1 MSKVKIFLTN
11 LGKYN
16 EGELV
21 GEWIDLPVDDDF
33 EEAFRKIGISDEP
46 DEDGNIYEEY
56 FITDY
61 EAPFDIDEYENIYEL
76 NEKAERL
83 QGLDDEQV
91 MVLEALTNELG
102 YDFDEAFD
110 VVDDGDYTIW
120 YTDGHSDFDLGYA
133 IIDELG
139 IDNIENPEYYFD
151 YEAFGR
157 DLRLEGYYDNIIQDY
172 RDQGDDEYADEYE
185 AEIEGMSDQELGEDY
200 VDSMGGVEYLG
211 KDTIETYF
219 DVDEYGRVLMING
232 TFVEIPDGFVE
243 VY

>member
-33 EEAFRKIGISDEP
+33 EQAFKDIGISDEP
-46 DEDGNIYEEY
+46 DEDGNYYEEY

-61 EAPFDIDEYENIYEL
+61 EAPFSIDEYENIFEL

-83 QGLDDEQV
+83 EELSDDE
-91 MVLEALTNELG
+91 MEILEAICEEGG

-110 VVDDGDYTIW
+110 VVSDGDYNVW
-120 YTDGHSDFDLGYA
+120 YCDGSDYDLGA
-133 IIDELG
+133 EVIDELG
-139 IDNIENPEYYFD
+139 YPNDADYYFD
-151 YEAFGR
+151 YESFGR
-157 DLRLEGYYDNIIQDY
+157 DLRLDGYFDSVIQDY

-185 AEIEGMSDQELGEDY
+185 EEIENMSDEELGYDF
-200 VDSMGGVEYLG
+200 VDSIGGIEELG
-211 KDTIETYF
+211 NDALETYF
-219 DVDEYGRVLMING
+219 DYDEFGRVLRING
-232 TFVEIPDGFVE
+232 TFYPFDEGFIE